1 MTLQSPL
8 SLPSNPQ
15 PDLFTDTMNMADS
28 HVANI
33 VNEIL
38 VCFTLYG
45 LQVGYNKAWCVKYL
59 LFQRVEAVEEAFS
72 CFLVHKPEQEN
83 ERLSMYQKKLCAV
96 MTTLSTDLQESAI
109 RQYLTLTAVLTNRYK
124 MKQLLTLL
132 ENLVN
137 TNILQARSAF
147 EFF

>member
-1 MTLQSPL
+1 
-8 SLPSNPQ
+8 
-15 PDLFTDTMNMADS
+15 
-28 HVANI
+28 
-33 VNEIL
+33 
-38 VCFTLYG
+38 
-45 LQVGYNKAWCVKYL
+45 
-59 LFQRVEAVEEAFS
+59 VEAVEEAFS

-96 MTTLSTDLQESAI
+96 MTTLSADLQESAI

-137 TNILQARSAF
+137 TNILQAR
-147 EFF
+147 